1 MIRTKKLEKILYSAV
16 WAASILAF
24 PLPVY
29 AESELAKQV
38 LKAVSNVSDAIVTIL
53 LGLIVLITVISL
65 VRSGLSAQ
73 ISTQFQKK
81 YGLSREIIM
90 VLETVT
96 IFVLAII
103 ALPVLKKIMRI
114 AISKAGSQS
123 TMLGGDF
130 HLVMDQQEQISISS
144 DMQVAKMTYEDSPL
158 GNVST
163 EFVYMQRSGDL
174 RREHLLVC
182 FKLLSAN
189 NMLELFPAVPSI
201 RSEK

>member
-1 MIRTKKLEKILYSAV
+1 MIRTKKLEKILYSAA

-24 PLPVY
+24 ALPVY

-130 HLVMDQQEQISISS
+130 HMPN
-144 DMQVAKMTYEDSPL
+144 Y
-158 GNVST
+158 
-163 EFVYMQRSGDL
+163 
-174 RREHLLVC
+174 
-182 FKLLSAN
+182 
-189 NMLELFPAVPSI
+189 
-201 RSEK
+201 

>member
-1 MIRTKKLEKILYSAV
+1 MIRSKKPVKVIRLIV
-16 WAASILAF
+16 WAASILVF
-24 PLPVY
+24 PIPAS

-96 IFVLAII
+96 IFVIAII
-103 ALPVLKKIMRI
+103 ALPVLKKIMKI

-123 TMLGGDF
+123 SMLGGDF
-130 HLVMDQQEQISISS
+130 HL
-144 DMQVAKMTYEDSPL
+144 
-158 GNVST
+158 
-163 EFVYMQRSGDL
+163 
-174 RREHLLVC
+174 
-182 FKLLSAN
+182 
-189 NMLELFPAVPSI
+189 PSY
-201 RSEK
+201 

>member
-1 MIRTKKLEKILYSAV
+1 MIRRKPEKFLYLIA
-16 WAASILAF
+16 WTASILAF
-24 PLPVY
+24 PLPAS

-96 IFVLAII
+96 IFVLAVI
-103 ALPVLKKIMRI
+103 ALPILKKIMKI

-123 TMLGGDF
+123 SMLGGDF
-130 HLVMDQQEQISISS
+130 HLPN
-144 DMQVAKMTYEDSPL
+144 Y
-158 GNVST
+158 
-163 EFVYMQRSGDL
+163 
-174 RREHLLVC
+174 
-182 FKLLSAN
+182 
-189 NMLELFPAVPSI
+189 
-201 RSEK
+201 

>member
-1 MIRTKKLEKILYSAV
+1 MIRTKKLEKYLYSAA

-130 HLVMDQQEQISISS
+130 HMPN
-144 DMQVAKMTYEDSPL
+144 Y
-158 GNVST
+158 
-163 EFVYMQRSGDL
+163 
-174 RREHLLVC
+174 
-182 FKLLSAN
+182 
-189 NMLELFPAVPSI
+189 
-201 RSEK
+201 

>member
-1 MIRTKKLEKILYSAV
+1 MIRTKKLEKILYSAA

-65 VRSGLSAQ
+65 VRSGLTAQ

-130 HLVMDQQEQISISS
+130 HMPN
-144 DMQVAKMTYEDSPL
+144 Y
-158 GNVST
+158 
-163 EFVYMQRSGDL
+163 
-174 RREHLLVC
+174 
-182 FKLLSAN
+182 
-189 NMLELFPAVPSI
+189 
-201 RSEK
+201 

>member
-1 MIRTKKLEKILYSAV
+1 MYSAA

-130 HLVMDQQEQISISS
+130 HMPN
-144 DMQVAKMTYEDSPL
+144 Y
-158 GNVST
+158 
-163 EFVYMQRSGDL
+163 
-174 RREHLLVC
+174 
-182 FKLLSAN
+182 
-189 NMLELFPAVPSI
+189 
-201 RSEK
+201 

>member
-1 MIRTKKLEKILYSAV
+1 MIRTKKLEKILYSAA

-38 LKAVSNVSDAIVTIL
+38 LKAVSIVSDAIVTIL

-130 HLVMDQQEQISISS
+130 HMPN
-144 DMQVAKMTYEDSPL
+144 Y
-158 GNVST
+158 
-163 EFVYMQRSGDL
+163 
-174 RREHLLVC
+174 
-182 FKLLSAN
+182 
-189 NMLELFPAVPSI
+189 
-201 RSEK
+201 

>member
-1 MIRTKKLEKILYSAV
+1 MIRRKSEKYLYPIA

-24 PLPVY
+24 PLPAY

-103 ALPVLKKIMRI
+103 ALPVLKKIMNI

-130 HLVMDQQEQISISS
+130 HLPN
-144 DMQVAKMTYEDSPL
+144 Y
-158 GNVST
+158 
-163 EFVYMQRSGDL
+163 
-174 RREHLLVC
+174 
-182 FKLLSAN
+182 
-189 NMLELFPAVPSI
+189 
-201 RSEK
+201 

>member
-1 MIRTKKLEKILYSAV
+1 MIRTIKLEKILYSAA

-130 HLVMDQQEQISISS
+130 HMPN
-144 DMQVAKMTYEDSPL
+144 Y
-158 GNVST
+158 
-163 EFVYMQRSGDL
+163 
-174 RREHLLVC
+174 
-182 FKLLSAN
+182 
-189 NMLELFPAVPSI
+189 
-201 RSEK
+201 

>member
-1 MIRTKKLEKILYSAV
+1 MIRRRKPVIVIRLIV
-16 WAASILAF
+16 WAASIMAF
-24 PLPVY
+24 PIPAY

-96 IFVLAII
+96 IFVIAII
-103 ALPVLKKIMRI
+103 ALPVLKKIMKI

-123 TMLGGDF
+123 SMLGGDF
-130 HLVMDQQEQISISS
+130 HL
-144 DMQVAKMTYEDSPL
+144 
-158 GNVST
+158 
-163 EFVYMQRSGDL
+163 
-174 RREHLLVC
+174 
-182 FKLLSAN
+182 
-189 NMLELFPAVPSI
+189 PSY
-201 RSEK
+201 

>member
-1 MIRTKKLEKILYSAV
+1 MIRTKKLEKILYSAA

-65 VRSGLSAQ
+65 VRSGLTAQ

-114 AISKAGSQS
+114 TISKAGSQS

-130 HLVMDQQEQISISS
+130 HMPN
-144 DMQVAKMTYEDSPL
+144 Y
-158 GNVST
+158 
-163 EFVYMQRSGDL
+163 
-174 RREHLLVC
+174 
-182 FKLLSAN
+182 
-189 NMLELFPAVPSI
+189 
-201 RSEK
+201 

>member
-1 MIRTKKLEKILYSAV
+1 MIRTKKLEKILYSAA

-103 ALPVLKKIMRI
+103 AIPVLKKIMRI

-130 HLVMDQQEQISISS
+130 HMPN
-144 DMQVAKMTYEDSPL
+144 Y
-158 GNVST
+158 
-163 EFVYMQRSGDL
+163 
-174 RREHLLVC
+174 
-182 FKLLSAN
+182 
-189 NMLELFPAVPSI
+189 
-201 RSEK
+201 

>member
-1 MIRTKKLEKILYSAV
+1 MIRIKKLEKILYSAA

-130 HLVMDQQEQISISS
+130 HMPN
-144 DMQVAKMTYEDSPL
+144 Y
-158 GNVST
+158 
-163 EFVYMQRSGDL
+163 
-174 RREHLLVC
+174 
-182 FKLLSAN
+182 
-189 NMLELFPAVPSI
+189 
-201 RSEK
+201 

>member
-1 MIRTKKLEKILYSAV
+1 MIRTKKLEKILYSAA
-16 WAASILAF
+16 WAASFLAF

-29 AESELAKQV
+29 AESELVKQI

-96 IFVLAII
+96 IFVLAMI
-103 ALPVLKKIMRI
+103 ALPVLKAIMKA
-114 AISKAGSQS
+114 AIEKAGAQAE
-123 TMLGGDF
+123 MLGQGF
-130 HLVMDQQEQISISS
+130 HLPN
-144 DMQVAKMTYEDSPL
+144 Y
-158 GNVST
+158 
-163 EFVYMQRSGDL
+163 
-174 RREHLLVC
+174 
-182 FKLLSAN
+182 
-189 NMLELFPAVPSI
+189 
-201 RSEK
+201 

>member
-1 MIRTKKLEKILYSAV
+1 MIRSKKPVKVICLIV
-16 WAASILAF
+16 WAASILVF
-24 PLPVY
+24 PIPAY

-38 LKAVSNVSDAIVTIL
+38 LKAVSNVSDMIVTVL

-96 IFVLAII
+96 IFVIAII
-103 ALPVLKKIMRI
+103 ALPVLKKIMKI

-123 TMLGGDF
+123 SMLGGDF
-130 HLVMDQQEQISISS
+130 HL
-144 DMQVAKMTYEDSPL
+144 
-158 GNVST
+158 
-163 EFVYMQRSGDL
+163 
-174 RREHLLVC
+174 
-182 FKLLSAN
+182 
-189 NMLELFPAVPSI
+189 PSY
-201 RSEK
+201 

>member
-1 MIRTKKLEKILYSAV
+1 MIRTKKLEKILYSAA

-53 LGLIVLITVISL
+53 LSLIVLITVISL

-130 HLVMDQQEQISISS
+130 HMPN
-144 DMQVAKMTYEDSPL
+144 Y
-158 GNVST
+158 
-163 EFVYMQRSGDL
+163 
-174 RREHLLVC
+174 
-182 FKLLSAN
+182 
-189 NMLELFPAVPSI
+189 
-201 RSEK
+201 

>member
-130 HLVMDQQEQISISS
+130 HMPN
-144 DMQVAKMTYEDSPL
+144 Y
-158 GNVST
+158 
-163 EFVYMQRSGDL
+163 
-174 RREHLLVC
+174 
-182 FKLLSAN
+182 
-189 NMLELFPAVPSI
+189 
-201 RSEK
+201 

>member
-1 MIRTKKLEKILYSAV
+1 MENEMIRRRKLEKVLYSTA

-130 HLVMDQQEQISISS
+130 HMPN
-144 DMQVAKMTYEDSPL
+144 Y
-158 GNVST
+158 
-163 EFVYMQRSGDL
+163 
-174 RREHLLVC
+174 
-182 FKLLSAN
+182 
-189 NMLELFPAVPSI
+189 
-201 RSEK
+201 

>member
-1 MIRTKKLEKILYSAV
+1 MIRTIKLEKILYSAA

-103 ALPVLKKIMRI
+103 AIPVLKKIMRI

-130 HLVMDQQEQISISS
+130 HMPN
-144 DMQVAKMTYEDSPL
+144 Y
-158 GNVST
+158 
-163 EFVYMQRSGDL
+163 
-174 RREHLLVC
+174 
-182 FKLLSAN
+182 
-189 NMLELFPAVPSI
+189 
-201 RSEK
+201 